1 MNIEKKRERKKKER
15 KSKTKTPPFSF
26 FNSCSKG
33 WARVLFQGPLSLS
46 PCLLF
51 FLFINSSFLA
61 YFTLRDVSSFLFDF
75 QVTPLS
81 FYSIHR
87 CYWVR
92 VCVCLLVS
100 FRVWLFVLKKVQPKK
115 VCVSLHVCV
124 CLCETMC
131 ALNYEPAHLEACD
144 TMRARRGGSVYVRV
158 CSRSR
163 TFMHFFPCMYET
175 CKRCLCVFTLF
186 SSLS

>member
-115 VCVSLHVCV
+115 SVCFPACVCVFVWDNVCPE
-124 CLCETMC
+124 LW
-131 ALNYEPAHLEACD
+131 ACPS
-144 TMRARRGGSVYVRV
+144 GSVRHNACTSWGECVRASV
-158 CSRSR
+158 
-163 TFMHFFPCMYET
+163 FP
-175 CKRCLCVFTLF
+175 FTHVHAL
-186 SSLS
+186 LSAHVWNV